1 MSMINIKDVASLAGV
16 SPSTVSR
23 VLNGKDYVNEAT
35 RQKVLE
41 AVKQT
46 NYQPNVLAKSLKM
59 GRSNTICL
67 MVPDLQ
73 NLIFP
78 EIARGVEDEARKSGF
93 TVVLCNT
100 GEDPTVEQ
108 AYIDKMKTRWID
120 GFVVCSAI
128 GRTDHIAALRD
139 EGFPLVLVNRFKE
152 EDIGRIDTV
161 TSENYNAAYRAV
173 QYLIRCGCKRIA
185 LAYGRDELY
194 FYRERRR
201 GYLQALADNGIPC
214 DERLVMNDTQVDNCF
229 YHQLHRL
236 MRTDRAPDAVFCS
249 SDPKAFEVM
258 HALHDMGKRIP
269 EDVAVMGFDNV
280 SLSTMVEPPLT
291 TMSQHL
297 YEMGVV
303 GAKNLI
309 QQIYYKEKTGQ
320 LPAANH
326 HVLEVDLIV
335 RRSTR

>member
-1 MSMINIKDVASLAGV
+1 MGMMNIKDVANLAGV

-23 VLNGKDYVNEAT
+23 VLNGKDYVNETT
-35 RQKVLE
+35 RQKVLD

-59 GRSNTICL
+59 GRTNTICL
-67 MVPDLQ
+67 LIPDLR

-78 EIARGVEDEARKSGF
+78 EIARGVEDEARKNGF

-100 GEDPTVEQ
+100 GEDPALEQ
-108 AYIDKMKTRWID
+108 AYIEKMKTRWID

-128 GRTDHIAALRD
+128 GRVDHITALRD
-139 EGFPLVLVNRFKE
+139 EGFPLVLVNRFRE
-152 EDIGRIDTV
+152 EDMEKLDTV
-161 TSENYNAAYRAV
+161 ISDNYNAAYRAV
-173 QYLIRCGCKRIA
+173 QYLARCGCKRIA
-185 LAYGRDELY
+185 LASGRSELY

-201 GYLQALADNGIPC
+201 GYEQALRDNGLAV
-214 DERLVMNDTQVDNCF
+214 DEKLVMHETGVDNCF
-229 YHQLHRL
+229 YHQMHRL
-236 MRTDRAPDAVFCS
+236 MELENPPDAVFCA

-269 EDVAVMGFDNV
+269 DDVAVMGFDNV

-297 YEMGVV
+297 YELGVV

-309 QQIYYKEKTGQ
+309 QQICHKEKTGE
-320 LPAANH
+320 LPAVSH
-326 HVLEVDLIV
+326 HVLDVDLIV

>member
-1 MSMINIKDVASLAGV
+1 MINIKDVASLAGV

-23 VLNGKDYVNEAT
+23 VLNGKSYVNEAT
-35 RQKVLE
+35 RQKVLD
-41 AVKQT
+41 AVRQT

-67 MVPDLQ
+67 LIPDLR

-78 EIARGVEDEARKSGF
+78 EIARGVEDEARKNGF

-100 GEDPTVEQ
+100 GEDSVLEQ
-108 AYIDKMKTRWID
+108 AYIEKMKTRWID

-128 GRTDHIAALRD
+128 GRVDHITALRD
-139 EGFPLVLVNRFKE
+139 EGFPLVLVNRFRE
-152 EDIGRIDTV
+152 EDLEKFDTV
-161 TSENYNAAYRAV
+161 TSDNYGAAYRAV
-173 QYLIRCGCKRIA
+173 QYLIRCGYKRIA
-185 LAYGRDELY
+185 LAHGRQELY
-194 FYRERRR
+194 FYRERHRAYR
-201 GYLQALADNGIPC
+201 QALEDNGLPY
-214 DERLVMNDTQVDNCF
+214 DERLVMQDTRVDNCF
-229 YHQLHRL
+229 YHQIRRL
-236 MRTDRAPDAVFCS
+236 MELDSPPDAVFCS

-258 HALHDMGKRIP
+258 HGLHDLGKRIP
-269 EDVAVMGFDNV
+269 QDVAVMGFDNV

-309 QQIYYKEKTGQ
+309 QQIYYKEKTGA
-320 LPAANH
+320 LPAPTH
-326 HVLEVDLIV
+326 HVLDVDLIV
-335 RRSTR
+335 RRSTN